1 MRETIAQMAFS
12 TYQFLMP
19 AAIMVFAICVLV
31 LFPLT
36 FVRRTSGGAA
46 IALFIASYLFGI
58 TVWFA
63 SAALTFSYFG
73 WIGLILGLVFF
84 GIGVF
89 PMALWA
95 LFVGFGQAAL
105 AWMLIGMFIA
115 TIGTRFVGAVALA
128 RSGRS

>member
-1 MRETIAQMAFS
+1 MRDTIAQMAFS
-12 TYQFLMP
+12 AYLFLMP
-19 AAIMVFAICVLV
+19 VAITVFAICVLV
-31 LFPLT
+31 LLPLA

-46 IALFIASYLFGI
+46 IALFIASYLFGA
-58 TVWFA
+58 TMWFA
-63 SAALTFSYFG
+63 SAAFTFSYFG
-73 WIGLILGLVFF
+73 WVGLILGLVFF
-84 GIGVF
+84 GFGVF

-115 TIGTRFVGAVALA
+115 TIGTRLIGAAALA